1 MPGSMRSRFSPP
13 PHLSLCGAAALAL
26 GSLLVLGGCASS
38 PATSRVG
45 DRLERINRPLF
56 ALDQEIDDDA
66 LGPVARGWIR
76 ITPQQVRDAISDAY
90 HNLTFPDRF
99 VSSLGE
105 GELRMAGAE
114 LARFLINSTFGIA
127 GVLDPASVAGIPKYD
142 EDIGKMLTRWGV
154 PPGPYVVIPLVG
166 PSTPRDVA
174 GGIFDLALN
183 PLTWAGMPGIGLGAL
198 FAINGRAQEEPE
210 IQAAKRAAIDYY
222 AFVRDAYF
230 ERRTAAPETDAA
242 WWEPTDAGAAD
253 LIRAD
258 ASAHAF
264 TPLR

>member
-1 MPGSMRSRFSPP
+1 MAGSKRSQCSPP
-13 PHLSLCGAAALAL
+13 LHLSRCGAVALAL
-26 GSLLVLGGCASS
+26 GPLILLSACASS
-38 PATSRVG
+38 PGTSQVS

-56 ALDQEIDDDA
+56 AIDQEIDDDG

-76 ITPQQVRDAISDAY
+76 ITPQQVRDAISGAY

-127 GVLDPASVAGIPKYD
+127 GVLDPATVAGIPKYD
-142 EDIGKMLTRWGV
+142 EDVGKMLAKWGV

-174 GGIFDLALN
+174 GGVVDLALN
-183 PLTWAGMPGIGLGAL
+183 PLTWAGFPGMGLGAL
-198 FAINGRAQEEPE
+198 FAINGRAQEEQE

-230 ERRTAAPETDAA
+230 ERRTAAPESDAA
-242 WWEPTDAGAAD
+242 WWEPSDAGAVD

-258 ASAHAF
+258 VSTHAYV
-264 TPLR
+264 PLR